1 MIDELME
8 KIHKNCHNVD
18 EDMVQRA
25 YYFAKEAH
33 KEQKRE
39 SGEPY
44 IIHPIAVAENLAELG
59 MDTDTIVAGL
69 LHDVIE
75 DTKYTYDDVVHEFN
89 AEIANLIDGVTKLT
103 KLGEME
109 YKSKEEQQADNV
121 RKMLLA
127 MAKDIRVIIIKLAD
141 RLHNMRTLK
150 FMPAN
155 KQKSKAKETLDIYA
169 PLAHRL
175 GMSKIKWELEDL
187 CFRYLHE
194 KEYYELVRDIAEKRI
209 ERENYIK
216 EIVDDLYKKLEAS
229 GIDSDI
235 DGRPKHF
242 YSIYKKMV
250 NKNKTID
257 EIFDLTAIRVLVNSV
272 KDCYGVLGIVHTI
285 YTPIPGRFKDYIAM
299 PKPNMYQSLHTTVI
313 GPQGKTFEIQIRTFE
328 MHRTAEYGIAAHWK
342 YKEGDTGRTEQD
354 NQKHFEKKL
363 AWLRDML
370 EWQKETS
377 DAEEFIEGFKIDLFS
392 DEVFVFTPKGVVINL
407 CSGAT
412 PIDFAYRIHTDIG
425 NKCVGAKVNGKI
437 VPLDYTLKTGE
448 IVEILTSSNAKGPN
462 MDWLN
467 VAKSNQAK
475 SKIKQWFKKAK
486 KEENMLKGKDLLDR
500 ELKKQGVNYAD
511 IAKGDFYER
520 LVKRYNIHNM
530 DDVYALL
537 GVSGITASTLVS
549 RLKEDNGIEKV
560 NKEKENKEILN
571 KAIEEQIAKTARL
584 GVSGITASTLVS
596 RLKEDNGIE
605 KVNKEKENKEILNK
619 AIEEQIAKT
628 ARQVDQPNS
637 YGITVKGESNLMV
650 RFAKCCTPVPG
661 DDILGYITKGRGVS
675 VHRKDCQNLKN
686 LIETDGERVVEV
698 SWGTSKGNSYF
709 AEIQVMADDREG
721 LLADIMSKNLKNLI
735 ETDGERVVEVSWGTS
750 KGNSYFAEI
759 QVMADDREGLLAD
772 IMSII
777 TDLKLQLSAV
787 NANLSKESYAYI
799 NVKVKIQCV
808 NGLKDLMKRI
818 KNLKGVVD
826 VYRVNN

>member
-1 MIDELME
+1 MVDKLLENIN
-8 KIHKNCHNVD
+8 KNCHNVD
-18 EDMVQRA
+18 IELVKKA
-25 YYFAKEAH
+25 YNFAKEAH
-33 KEQKRE
+33 KDQKRE

-44 IIHPIAVAENLAELG
+44 IIHPIAVAEILAELG
-59 MDTDTIVAGL
+59 MDTNTIVAGL

-75 DTKYTYDDVVHEFN
+75 DTDCSFEDASRMFN
-89 AEIANLIDGVTKLT
+89 PEVANLVDGVTKLT

-109 YKSKEEQQADNV
+109 YKTKEEQQADNV

-155 KQKSKAKETLDIYA
+155 KQKNKAKETLDIYA

-194 KEYYELVRDIAEKRI
+194 KEYYDLVKDIAEKRV
-209 ERENYIK
+209 ERESYIQD
-216 EIVDDLYKKLEAS
+216 IVDDLYKKLEGA

-250 NKNKTID
+250 NKNKSIE

-285 YTPIPGRFKDYIAM
+285 YRPIPGRFKDYIAM

-328 MHRTAEYGIAAHWK
+328 MHKTAEYGIAAHWK
-342 YKEGDTGRTEQD
+342 YKEGDTAGGTEVD
-354 NQKHFEKKL
+354 KQKEFEKKL

-377 DAEEFIEGFKIDLFS
+377 DAEEFMEGFKIDLFS

-407 CSGAT
+407 CSKAT
-412 PIDFAYRIHTDIG
+412 PIDFAYRIHTDVG

-448 IVEILTSSNAKGPN
+448 IVEILTSPNAKGPN

-467 VAKSNQAK
+467 IAKSNQSK
-475 SKIKQWFKKAK
+475 SKIKLWFKKAK
-486 KEENMLKGKDLLDR
+486 KEENIVKGKELFEK

-511 IAKGDFYER
+511 IAKGDAYEKFA
-520 LVKRYNIHNM
+520 KRYNIHST
-530 DDVYALL
+530 DDLYALIGIGSL
-537 GVSGITASTLVS
+537 GASSYIV
-549 RLKEDNGIEKV
+549 RLKEDNGLDKYA
-560 NKEKENKEILN
+560 KERENKEILS
-571 KAIEEQIAKTARL
+571 KVIEEQIAKTA
-584 GVSGITASTLVS
+584 
-596 RLKEDNGIE
+596 KQPE
-605 KVNKEKENKEILNK
+605 
-619 AIEEQIAKT
+619 
-628 ARQVDQPNS
+628 PNS

-650 RFAKCCTPVPG
+650 RFAKCCSPVPG

-675 VHRKDCQNLKN
+675 VHRRDCSNLQN
-686 LIETDGERVVEV
+686 LIETDGEKVVEV
-698 SWGTSKGNSYF
+698 NWGKSLNTSYF
-709 AEIQVMADDREG
+709 AEIQVQAEDREN
-721 LLADIMSKNLKNLI
+721 LLADTMSVI
-735 ETDGERVVEVSWGTS
+735 S
-750 KGNSYFAEI
+750 
-759 QVMADDREGLLAD
+759 
-772 IMSII
+772 
-777 TDLKLQLSAV
+777 DLKLQLSAV
-787 NANLSKESYAYI
+787 NANLGKEGFAFI
-799 NVKVKIQCV
+799 NIKIKITSV
-808 NGLKDLMKRI
+808 DNLNDLMKRI
-818 KNLKGVVD
+818 KRLKGVLD
-826 VYRVNN
+826 VYRVNS

>member
-1 MIDELME
+1 MIDKLLE
-8 KIHKNCHNVD
+8 KIQNNCHNID
-18 EDMVQRA
+18 IDMVKKA
-25 YYFAKEAH
+25 YNFAEEAH

-44 IIHPIAVAENLAELG
+44 IIHPIAVAEILAEMG
-59 MDTDTIVAGL
+59 MDTNTIVAGL

-75 DTKYTYDDVVHEFN
+75 DTHYSYEETAELFN
-89 AEIANLIDGVTKLT
+89 PQIANLVDGVTKLT

-109 YKSKEEQQADNV
+109 YKTKEEQQADNV

-155 KQKSKAKETLDIYA
+155 KQKNKAKETLDIYA

-175 GMSKIKWELEDL
+175 GISKIKWELEDL

-194 KEYYELVRDIAEKRI
+194 KEYYELVDDIAEKRV
-209 ERENYIK
+209 ERETYIK
-216 EIVDDLYKKLEAS
+216 DVVKDLNEKLESA

-250 NKNKTID
+250 TKNKSI
-257 EIFDLTAIRVLVNSV
+257 EQIFDLTAIRVLVNSV

-285 YTPIPGRFKDYIAM
+285 YRPIPGRFKDYIAM

-328 MHRTAEYGIAAHWK
+328 MHKTAEYGIAAHWK
-342 YKEGDTGRTEQD
+342 YKEGDTGKNEQD
-354 NQKHFEKKL
+354 KEMDFEKKL
-363 AWLRDML
+363 VWLRDML

-407 CSGAT
+407 CRDAT
-412 PIDFAYRIHTDIG
+412 PIDFAYRIHTDVG
-425 NKCVGAKVNGKI
+425 NKCVGAKVNGRI

-467 VAKSNQAK
+467 IAKSNQSK
-475 SKIKQWFKKAK
+475 SKIKLWFKKAK
-486 KEENMLKGKDLLDR
+486 KEENILKGKELLEK

-511 IAKGDFYER
+511 IAKGDTYEKT
-520 LVKRYNIHNM
+520 VKRYNIHTI
-530 DDVYALL
+530 DDLHALFGIGGL
-537 GVSGITASTLVS
+537 SVSTFIS
-549 RLKEDNGIEKV
+549 RLKEDNGIDKV

-571 KAIEEQIAKTARL
+571 KSIEEQIAK
-584 GVSGITASTLVS
+584 S
-596 RLKEDNGIE
+596 
-605 KVNKEKENKEILNK
+605 
-619 AIEEQIAKT
+619 
-628 ARQVDQPNS
+628 ARQPEPNS

-650 RFAKCCTPVPG
+650 RFAKCCSPVPG
-661 DDILGYITKGRGVS
+661 DEILGYITKGRGVS
-675 VHRKDCQNLKN
+675 VHRKDCTNLQNL
-686 LIETDGERVVEV
+686 IDTDGDRVVEV
-698 SWGTSKGNSYF
+698 NWGSSKGNAYF
-709 AEIQVMADDREG
+709 AEIQVEADDRDG
-721 LLADIMSKNLKNLI
+721 LLADIMS
-735 ETDGERVVEVSWGTS
+735 V
-750 KGNSYFAEI
+750 
-759 QVMADDREGLLAD
+759 
-772 IMSII
+772 I

-787 NANLSKESYAYI
+787 NANLAKKGSAFV
-799 NVKVKIQCV
+799 NVKVKITSV
-808 NGLKDLMKRI
+808 DSLTDLMKRI
-818 KNLKGVVD
+818 RKLKGVVD
-826 VYRVNN
+826 VYRVNS